1 MFELGREKT
10 LSVVYGTL
18 LIISLEILFLRI
30 FPQIYPLIN
39 TIPLLFL
46 AQLLK
51 LKFFLFSLVFSIVFF
66 FLINNFDFLVGN
78 VFSGKLILNFITIS
92 IIILF
97 LSFLLNKKEKKKI
110 KDQEILVYLVLFS
123 ILILN
128 ITMFFFFSEIEQS
141 QLREYLLKFTQEFLK
156 PSNELQNLNFSSLV
170 DIIIKIIPGINIF
183 SFLTT
188 LLFNFQLTRLLIEK
202 MNFKNIYT
210 FKLTSFEIP
219 NWVFLMFNLFFV
231 LSLMIVGNAKYF
243 FLNCLIVSS
252 FLIFYEGFVA
262 FYKIFNKYNINNF
275 LKFLI
280 IFLLF
285 IFLGYVLFL
294 VLFVMGFYI
303 NLKKIIRRVIKI

>member
-10 LSVVYGTL
+10 LSIVYGTL

-51 LKFFLFSLVFSIVFF
+51 LQSFLFSIVFSIIFF

-78 VFSGKLILNFITIS
+78 VFSAKLLLNFVTIS
-92 IIILF
+92 LIILF
-97 LSFLLNKKEKKKI
+97 LSFLLNKKEV
-110 KDQEILVYLVLFS
+110 KDEKILVYLVLFS

-128 ITMFFFFSEIEQS
+128 ITMFFFFSEIEQN

-156 PSNELQNLNFSSLV
+156 PSNELQNIDSSSLV

-219 NWVFLMFNLFFV
+219 NWVFLLFNLFFV
-231 LSLMIVGNAKYF
+231 LSLMIFGNAKYF
-243 FLNCLIVSS
+243 FLNCLIVLS

-262 FYKIFNKYNINNF
+262 FYKIFKKYDINNF

-294 VLFVMGFYI
+294 VLFVIGFYI
-303 NLKKIIRRVIKI
+303 NLKKIFNRVIKT

>member
-10 LSVVYGTL
+10 LSIIYGTF

-51 LKFFLFSLVFSIVFF
+51 LQSFLLCLIFSIVFF
-66 FLINNFDFLVGN
+66 FIISHFDFLVGDI
-78 VFSGKLILNFITIS
+78 FSTKLFLNFLTIS

-97 LSFLLNKKEKKKI
+97 FSFLLDKKEKKKI
-110 KDQEILVYLVLFS
+110 EDKTIIVYLVIFS
-123 ILILN
+123 IIIVN
-128 ITMFFFFSEIEQS
+128 ITILFFFSKVEQS
-141 QLREYLLKFTQEFLK
+141 QLREYLLKLTQEFLK
-156 PSNELQNLNFSSLV
+156 SSNDLQIIDSSSLV

-188 LLFNFQLTRLLIEK
+188 LLFNFHITKILIVK
-202 MNFKNIYT
+202 MNFENIYT

-219 NWVFLMFNLFFV
+219 NWVFLLFNVFFV
-231 LSLMIVGNAKYF
+231 LSFMIFGNAKYF
-243 FLNCLIVSS
+243 FLNCLIVLS
-252 FLIFYEGFVA
+252 FLIFYEGFIA
-262 FYKIFNKYNINNF
+262 FYKIFKKYEINNF

-294 VLFVMGFYI
+294 VLFVIGFYI
-303 NLKKIIRRVIKI
+303 NLKKILKRVIKT